1 MAALELYVDVRD
13 QILNVV
19 QSKEAIQV
27 TDENF
32 NHTDAAFTAVK
43 AKLSQTENFEI
54 EDRRS
59 VEIFKAVV

>member
-1 MAALELYVDVRD
+1 MDVRD

-19 QSKEAIQV
+19 QSKEAIEV

-32 NHTDAAFTAVK
+32 NHTDAFTAVI

-54 EDRRS
+54 EDRTS
-59 VEIFKAVV
+59 VEIFKPVV